1 VHIAVALVVVAGL
14 LLTGCSHPAPVHP
27 GAGSTTGHPD
37 AGSTTGHPDGGSAAG
52 DPDSG
57 PADPGLAPGASASAL
72 PPAGEPTAEG
82 TPAAPEAPAEPPA
95 TVKGGTGT
103 ASDRVASDVVA
114 GVEQFW
120 REQFPVQFSRRWI
133 NIHHFEA
140 VDPGAAGVPAPCLHH
155 ALDLAD
161 QALYCSRLDTVAW
174 DRVGLLPRLR
184 GSYGDAAVLVA
195 LAHEIGHAV
204 QDRLG
209 IDAAA
214 QAREPDRYPTIL
226 LEGMADCFAG
236 VVVRAA
242 VDGRIAKLTVGPAD
256 LDRAMRALLSF
267 RDPVGVAISRTAH
280 GDAFDRASAFQD
292 GYRTGAGGCAAMT
305 VQNQTFTQRG
315 YASLSDIMQ
324 SGNLTLDQLLTS
336 MAPDANAWF
345 GNLVTSR
352 GGSWRTPLVTVPVV
366 SRCAAPNLSR
376 QGPARYCPSSGAVS
390 TSAAELARVHDGL
403 GDYASAEL
411 VASRYA
417 LAALDALGRPVQ
429 GASAGRTA
437 VCLTG
442 AYTRALLDRD
452 ADGAPGG
459 GSFGLSPGD
468 VDEAVHEL
476 LDQDFAA
483 RDAAGRAPSGD
494 LGFERIEQFRAGTL
508 GGPQR
513 CGL

>member
-1 VHIAVALVVVAGL
+1 V
-14 LLTGCSHPAPVHP
+14 
-27 GAGSTTGHPD
+27 
-37 AGSTTGHPDGGSAAG
+37 
-52 DPDSG
+52 
-57 PADPGLAPGASASAL
+57 
-72 PPAGEPTAEG
+72 
-82 TPAAPEAPAEPPA
+82 PAAPPA

-120 REQFPVQFSRRWI
+120 REQFPVQFGRRWV
-133 NIHHFEA
+133 NIRDFEA
-140 VDPGAAGVPAPCLHH
+140 VDPGNAAVPAPCLHR

-174 DRVGLLPRLR
+174 DRVGLLPKLHGR
-184 GSYGDAAVLVA
+184 YGDGAVLVA

-214 QAREPDRYPTIL
+214 QVREPDRYPTIL
-226 LEGMADCFAG
+226 LEAMADCFAG

-242 VDGRIAKLTVGPAD
+242 VDGRITTLRMTPAD

-292 GYRTGAGGCAAMT
+292 GYRNGAANCAGMT
-305 VQNQTFTQRG
+305 VRNQTFTQRG
-315 YASLSDIMQ
+315 YTSLSDIMQ
-324 SGNLTLDQLLTS
+324 GGNLTLDQLLTS

-345 GNLVTSR
+345 SGLVTSR
-352 GGSWRTPLVTVPVV
+352 GGRWRTPLVSVPVV
-366 SRCAAPNLSR
+366 SRCAAPNVTR
-376 QGPARYCPSSGAVS
+376 QGPARYCPGSGAVT
-390 TSAAELARVHDGL
+390 TSAADLAKVHDGL
-403 GDYASAEL
+403 GDY
-411 VASRYA
+411 RYA
-417 LAALDALGRPVQ
+417 LAALDALGRPVR
-429 GASAGRTA
+429 GDSAGRTA

-442 AYTRALLDRD
+442 AYTRALLDRST
-452 ADGAPGG
+452 GG
-459 GSFGLSPGD
+459 TAGDTVGQGGFELSPGD
-468 VDEAVHEL
+468 VDEAVQEL

-483 RDAAGRAPSGD
+483 RDASGLAPNGD

-508 GGPQR
+508 GGPER
-513 CGL
+513 CGI

>member
-1 VHIAVALVVVAGL
+1 VSATRGDQRGATAGYLAVALVVVATL
-14 LLTGCSHPAPVHP
+14 LLTGCSHGAASHP
-27 GAGSTTGHPD
+27 GTGSDTG
-37 AGSTTGHPDGGSAAG
+37 
-52 DPDSG
+52 
-57 PADPGLAPGASASAL
+57 LLPGASEGTLPPTGGPAAEGS
-72 PPAGEPTAEG
+72 PPAGSPSTG
-82 TPAAPEAPAEPPA
+82 VVPEAPAAPPA

-103 ASDRVASDVVA
+103 AADRVASEVVA

-120 REQFPVQFSRRWI
+120 REQFPVQFGRRWV
-133 NIHHFEA
+133 NIRDFEA
-140 VDPGAAGVPAPCLHH
+140 VDPGNAGVPAPCLHR

-174 DRVGLLPRLR
+174 DRVGLLPKLR
-184 GSYGDAAVLVA
+184 GRYGDGAVLVA

-214 QAREPDRYPTIL
+214 QVREPDRYPTIL
-226 LEGMADCFAG
+226 LEAMADCFAG
-236 VVVRAA
+236 VVVQAA
-242 VDGRIAKLTVGPAD
+242 VDGRITTPRMTPAD

-280 GDAFDRASAFQD
+280 GDSFDRASAFQD
-292 GYRTGAGGCAAMT
+292 GYRNGAGSCADMT
-305 VQNQTFTQRG
+305 VRNQTFTQRG
-315 YASLSDIMQ
+315 YTSLSDIMQ
-324 SGNLTLDQLLTS
+324 GGNLTLDQLLTS

-352 GGSWRTPLVTVPVV
+352 GGTWRTPLVTVPAV

-376 QGPARYCPSSGAVS
+376 QGPARYCPGSGAVT
-390 TSAAELARVHDGL
+390 TSAGDLAKVHDGL

-417 LAALDALGRPVQ
+417 LAALDALGRPVR
-429 GASAGRTA
+429 GDAAGRTA

-442 AYTRALLDRD
+442 AYTRALLDRSTGGT
-452 ADGAPGG
+452 ADQ
-459 GSFGLSPGD
+459 GSFELSPGD
-468 VDEAVHEL
+468 VDEAVQEL

-483 RDAAGRAPSGD
+483 RDASGLAPGGD

-508 GGPQR
+508 GGPAS
-513 CGL
+513 CGI